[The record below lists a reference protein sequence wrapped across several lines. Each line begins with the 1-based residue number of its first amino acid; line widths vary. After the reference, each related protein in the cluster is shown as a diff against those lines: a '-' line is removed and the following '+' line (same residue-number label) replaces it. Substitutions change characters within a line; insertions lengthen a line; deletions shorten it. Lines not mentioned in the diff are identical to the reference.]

1 MKATAGY
8 LLFLLVLVAA
18 VTDVGAK
25 GREEIIHSIFTPGI
39 LLLFQ
44 LSCPLPRSLHFAG
57 VLREAFQLALPLM
70 DVLFVFFWPGQ
81 LELSVSTGFFSVRP
95 CALTVLCYFFLPSF
109 PPPLLFFKH
118 SLVEPV
124 AIIIS
129 EGLLTNVPLCFA
141 YAHMLFTN
149 ASMESETHFS

>member
-8 LLFLLVLVAA
+8 SLFLLVLVAA

-44 LSCPLPRSLHFAG
+44 LSCPLSRSLHFAG
-57 VLREAFQLALPLM
+57 VLKEAFQLALPLM

-95 CALTVLCYFFLPSF
+95 CALTVLLCFFFS
-109 PPPLLFFKH
+109 PPPPTF
-118 SLVEPV
+118 SLNT
-124 AIIIS
+124 
-129 EGLLTNVPLCFA
+129 L
-141 YAHMLFTN
+141 
-149 ASMESETHFS
+149 